1 MAQFPKLMPGL
12 LGTIQYW
19 VDKKSTARQLG
30 SGTVDVLATPELV
43 RLMETAA
50 VAALSSHLPP
60 EFTSVGVAI
69 NIEHIAP
76 TPVGLSVEVR
86 AALTEVHGRRL
97 KFQVVAHD
105 DIEEIGRGTHE
116 RVLVE
121 VEGFVARANR
131 KLQPPMSANPPQD

>member
-1 MAQFPKLMPGL
+1 MAQFPELVPGL
-12 LGTIQYW
+12 SGTIQYW

-50 VAALSSHLPP
+50 VEALSSHLPP
-60 EFTSVGVAI
+60 EITSVGVAV
-69 NIEHIAP
+69 NIEHVAP

-86 AALTEVHGRRL
+86 AALTDVHGRRL

-131 KLQPPMSANPPQD
+131 KLHQSA